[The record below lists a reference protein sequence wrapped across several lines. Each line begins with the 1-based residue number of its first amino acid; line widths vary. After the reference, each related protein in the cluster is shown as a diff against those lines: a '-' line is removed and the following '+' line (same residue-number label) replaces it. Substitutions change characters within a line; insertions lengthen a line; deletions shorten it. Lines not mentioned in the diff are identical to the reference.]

1 MNNMKND
8 KAVKICFKAKVAN
21 VVSRYLIHE
30 AERSTKVSIVP
41 LIHEPQYPLELL
53 KDSMK

>member
-1 MNNMKND
+1 MKND